1 IETPEGYLNLTGNAD
16 WRKLDEWRAVVAANG
31 NKLRVSLP
39 PMVRIDVNPDLVFEA
54 NPHLLKLDGRIDIP
68 WARIVVQELPESAVS
83 ASSDEVMLDK

>member
-1 IETPEGYLNLTGNAD
+1 M
-16 WRKLDEWRAVVAANG
+16 VAANG

-83 ASSDEVMLDK
+83 ASSDEVMLDKELQPIAPKQTSIPIHRACG